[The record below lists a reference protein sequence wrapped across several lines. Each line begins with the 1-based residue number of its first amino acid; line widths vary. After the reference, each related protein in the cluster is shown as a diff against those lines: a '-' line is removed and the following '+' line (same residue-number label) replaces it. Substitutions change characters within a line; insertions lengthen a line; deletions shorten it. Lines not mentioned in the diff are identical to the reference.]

1 MALIALGYRHFSMA
15 ATAIGPMKAMVLS
28 LDADA
33 ATQGLNAML
42 AAPDER
48 ESLREPLQELADRLA
63 VRL

>member
-1 MALIALGYRHFSMA
+1 MA

-28 LDADA
+28 LNADA

-42 AAPDER
+42 AAPDHR
-48 ESLREPLQELADRLA
+48 ESLREPLQGLADRLA